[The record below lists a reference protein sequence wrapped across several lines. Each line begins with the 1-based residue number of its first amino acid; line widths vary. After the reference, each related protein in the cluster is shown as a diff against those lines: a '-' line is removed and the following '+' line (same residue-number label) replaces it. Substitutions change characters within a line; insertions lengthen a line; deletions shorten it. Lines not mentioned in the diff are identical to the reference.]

1 MENNNQLALGIDI
14 GGTNIAFGLVDRAG
28 NLVWE
33 SNFKTKDYPTP
44 TAFVQA
50 LSNTIPGEL
59 KNQIVGVAAGAP
71 NGNIATGRIE
81 FAPNLHWKGIIP
93 LAELF
98 QEEFNVPSYV
108 TNDANAAAI
117 GEKIFGVA
125 KLYSHFVT
133 ITLGTGLGS
142 GIINDGKIVNG
153 GFGFA
158 GEYGHL
164 RVINNGRLCKCGRYG
179 CLETYASATGM
190 VRSISELD
198 HPSKLDSK
206 LLTLPQP
213 TSKDIVDLALE
224 GDVFASYIID
234 YTAEVLGNALA
245 DFMCFSNPEAYVL
258 FGGCAHAG
266 TFFSDKVKYHME
278 RNALN
283 IYKDRTAILISE
295 LQDKNAAVLGTAAI
309 VFN

>member
-14 GGTNIAFGLVDRAG
+14 GGTNIAFGLVDRQG
-28 NLVWE
+28 TIIWE
-33 SNFKTKDYPTP
+33 SNFKTKDYATP
-44 TAFVQA
+44 TDFVKTLQEA
-50 LSNTIPGEL
+50 IPTEWVQ
-59 KNQIVGVAAGAP
+59 QIVGVAAGAP

-81 FAPNLHWKGIIP
+81 FAPNLHWKGMIP
-93 LAELF
+93 LAEILS
-98 QEEFNVPSYV
+98 QQFNVPAYV

-125 KLYSHFVT
+125 KLYNHFVT

-142 GIINDGKIVNG
+142 GIVNDGKIVNG

-158 GEYGHL
+158 GEFGHF
-164 RVINNGRLCKCGRYG
+164 RTINNGRLCSCGRKG

-190 VRSISELD
+190 VRSISELE
-198 HPSKLDSK
+198 HASKSESA
-206 LLTLPQP
+206 LTQLPNP
-213 TSKDIVDLALE
+213 TSKDIVDLALA
-224 GDVFASYIID
+224 GDTFALYIID
-234 YTAEVLGNALA
+234 FTAEILGNALA

-278 RNALN
+278 QNALN
-283 IYKDRTAILISE
+283 IYQNRTEILISE
-295 LQDKNAAVLGTAAI
+295 LQDRNAAVLGTAAI